1 MRKLKLERMRRG
13 VRRYELAA
21 VLGIPQTTVC
31 AWENGRRPMTP
42 AQERA
47 ALDAVRVLANAS
59 RATSERDR
67 VRR

>member
-1 MRKLKLERMRRG
+1 MRKLKLERIRRG
-13 VRRYELAA
+13 VRQYELAA

-47 ALDAVRVLANAS
+47 ALEALRVLAKAS
-59 RATSERDR
+59 RATIEQGR
-67 VRR
+67 VHR